1 MSGWVTNIIV
11 NGLHTDRGCLCIATA
26 VDKSHKYSLTS
37 EVHTPTHTHK
47 HIHVYTLLLALTLVY
62 THIHVDLHVVYNYSP
77 QIYIYALPPSCA
89 LNWTTKR
96 VGVSSGS
103 YGI

>member
-1 MSGWVTNIIV
+1 MASLIKVLTGEWVTNITV
-11 NGLHTDRGCLCIATA
+11 NGLHTARGCLFIATA

-77 QIYIYALPPSCA
+77 RYTYMPYPP
-89 LNWTTKR
+89 L
-96 VGVSSGS
+96 VP
-103 YGI
+103 